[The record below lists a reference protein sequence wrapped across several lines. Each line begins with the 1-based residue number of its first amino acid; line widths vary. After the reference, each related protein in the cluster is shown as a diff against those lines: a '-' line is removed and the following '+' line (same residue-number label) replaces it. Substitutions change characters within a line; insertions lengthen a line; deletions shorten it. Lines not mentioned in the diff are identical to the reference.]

1 MRIEDA
7 GHWERPFPV
16 RYLIVAEGDGD
27 DGPVLLGRC
36 AAVEGLFTDPPP
48 PPREVLVLRGCPPG
62 ATAGWLGTAWMAGRT
77 ASGYEAWWDLVDA
90 EILSVAPSTDD
101 PALVDVVVGGGVRS
115 DDWHRNADGPFLRF
129 ELTLGRGSPLAV
141 GRSVPGLA
149 ADRDDPPAL
158 PVRLIG
164 CEPAEPMRAALRKR
178 RGKHPGYT
186 ELWTLDD
193 TGRTM
198 DRRPIGFD
206 VEWTRPSVLGG
217 ALVDVLLLTDAE
229 LLPGAAARPVWR
241 QWRAGR
247 PWRPG
252 SWQGLSEAGK
262 GAWQTLALHARPTGG
277 TDRSGG
283 EYHLAGAGVE
293 DFTGLHCALGEA
305 VNGPGGYYGREW
317 NGLRDCL
324 GGGFGGVP
332 PFTLVWH
339 DFAATERELA
349 DYPEEVARML
359 EGRGVLVR
367 RA

>member
-1 MRIEDA
+1 MRIEEA

-27 DGPVLLGRC
+27 DAPVLLGRC
-36 AAVEGLFTDPPP
+36 AAVEGLFTDPAP

-62 ATAGWLGTAWMAGRT
+62 ATAGWLGTAWIVGRT

-101 PALVDVVVGGGVRS
+101 PALVDVAVGGGVRS
-115 DDWHRNADGPFLRF
+115 DDWHRDVDGPFLRF
-129 ELTLGRGSPLAV
+129 ELTLGHGSPVAV
-141 GRSVPGLA
+141 GTSVPGLA
-149 ADRDDPPAL
+149 ADRDDPPDL

-186 ELWTLDD
+186 GLWTLDD
-193 TGRTM
+193 TGRVM
-198 DRRPIGFD
+198 DRRAIGFD

-241 QWRAGR
+241 QRRSGR
-247 PWRPG
+247 PGRPG
-252 SWQGLSEAGK
+252 DWRGLTEPAKKAWLSLAPQNTRSSE
-262 GAWQTLALHARPTGG
+262 P
-277 TDRSGG
+277 DRSGG
-283 EYHLAGAGVE
+283 EYHLAGAAVE
-293 DFTGLHCALGEA
+293 DLTGLHCALGEA
-305 VNGPGGYYGREW
+305 LLGPGGYYGW
-317 NGLRDCL
+317 GLDALADCL
-324 GGGFGGVP
+324 GGGFGVVP

-349 DYPEEVARML
+349 GYPEEVARML
-359 EGRGVLVR
+359 EERGVLVR